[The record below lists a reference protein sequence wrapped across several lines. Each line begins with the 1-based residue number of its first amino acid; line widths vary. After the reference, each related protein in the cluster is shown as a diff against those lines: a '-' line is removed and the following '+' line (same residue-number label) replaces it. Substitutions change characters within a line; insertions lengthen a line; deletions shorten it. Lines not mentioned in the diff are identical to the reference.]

1 MPIQQRSKKVVIE
14 GAVIL
19 KVIIES
25 PLLDFLVT
33 PFWGNAKKVL
43 VFGSETV

>member
-1 MPIQQRSKKVVIE
+1 MPIHGGSKKVVIE
-14 GAVIL
+14 GAVIF

-33 PFWGNAKKVL
+33 PFWGMPKKVL
-43 VFGSETV
+43 VFGSDTV